1 MDRRNFI
8 GSMAATG
15 FAGQAK
21 AAGGAVLVTG
31 ATGAIGK
38 FVVEMLIARGEKVR
52 GLTRNPDKARAAQ
65 PKAEW
70 AVGDLRDPASLKA
83 AMVGA
88 DRIIFTAG
96 RKFRDDDPNNTLEA
110 VDYGGVVALAAA
122 AKDVGAKQ
130 FVLISS
136 AGVEQKLPPW
146 LSPMLLEP
154 IKWKGKSEVALKDS
168 GVPYTLIR
176 PFGMDDRPGGQMGI
190 AFLPG
195 DPIMAQ
201 LLISRADLAAVCIE
215 CLFEPKTLNVG
226 FQVFNA
232 ATRGIDDWKKSLTML
247 RAG

>member
-1 MDRRNFI
+1 MQRRTMLT
-8 GSMAATG
+8 GLASLAAMP
-15 FAGQAK
+15 AQ

-38 FVVEMLIARGEKVR
+38 FVVEMLLARGEKAR

-70 AVGDLRDPASLKA
+70 VAGDLRDAASLKK
-83 AMVGA
+83 AMVGV

-96 RKFRDDDPNNTLEA
+96 RKFRDEDPANTLEA
-110 VDYGGVVALAAA
+110 VDYGGVVSLAAA
-122 AKDVGAKQ
+122 AKEVGAKQ

-146 LSPMLLEP
+146 ISPMLLEP
-154 IKWKGKSEVALKDS
+154 IKWKAKSEGALKES

-176 PFGMDDRPGGQMGI
+176 PFGMDDRPGAQMGI
-190 AFLPG
+190 VFLPS

-201 LLISRADLAAVCIE
+201 LLISRTDLAAVCVE
-215 CLFEPKTLNVG
+215 CLYQPKTLNTA
-226 FQVFNA
+226 FQLFNA
-232 ATRGIDDWKKSLTML
+232 ATRTADDWKKALGNL
-247 RAG
+247 G